1 MAVKV
6 AVGVGV
12 PVCVGVPVGVGVSLG
27 TGVSVRV
34 GVMVGVRVGVKV
46 GNLVGM
52 SWEGVLVIK
61 TVGVDVEV
69 LTNELVAVGCNLR
82 LTDTKA

>member
-1 MAVKV
+1 
-6 AVGVGV
+6 
-12 PVCVGVPVGVGVSLG
+12 
-27 TGVSVRV
+27 
-34 GVMVGVRVGVKV
+34 MVGVRVGVKV

-52 SWEGVLVIK
+52 IWTGVPVLK

-69 LTNELVAVGCNLR
+69 LINVLVAVGRNLR

>member
-1 MAVKV
+1 VGV
-6 AVGVGV
+6 TVGVGV
-12 PVCVGVPVGVGVSLG
+12 PVAVGVSLG
-27 TGVSVRV
+27 TGVFVRV
-34 GVMVGVRVGVKV
+34 GVIVGVRVGVKV

-52 SWEGVLVIK
+52 TWAGVLVLK

-69 LTNELVAVGCNLR
+69 LINELVAVGCSLR

>member
-1 MAVKV
+1 MTVKV
-6 AVGVGV
+6 AVGDGV
-12 PVCVGVPVGVGVSLG
+12 QVSVGVSLG

-52 SWEGVLVIK
+52 IWAGVLVLK

-69 LTNELVAVGCNLR
+69 LINELVAVGCSLR
-82 LTDTKA
+82 LTVTKA